1 VEEEEG
7 LRLIVGLGFG
17 FGFGF
22 GFACISVSSVMATG
36 GSALTAGHF

>member
-7 LRLIVGLGFG
+7 LRLIVGLG